1 VNRGNGHSR
10 ATGIATGW
18 STSYANYAQTF
29 TTGEETKMH
38 KDAQKI
44 LDSLVAYHVEYVPVD
59 AQLLHE

>member
-1 VNRGNGHSR
+1 
-10 ATGIATGW
+10 
-18 STSYANYAQTF
+18 
-29 TTGEETKMH
+29 MH